1 MTLSRKPPF
10 AVPSAT
16 ESIRILPLG
25 GLGEIGLNMMVVEYR
40 DKILIIDCGL
50 MFPESNMMGIDYAIP
65 DVIALADRGSDIVG
79 LILTHGHEDH
89 IGAVPFLLE
98 RLGNPPVFGTPLTLG
113 LLQGKLEEHDL
124 EKQPDLRLIDPA
136 VRLPLPPFEV
146 EFFRAAH
153 SIVDGVGLAIR
164 TPAGLVVHTGDFKLD
179 PSPLDGQGTDLERLR
194 QLGDEGTL
202 LLFSD
207 STNVESPGHT
217 PSEREVGKMFAEI
230 FPRCRGWIMVAA
242 FASNIHRIQ
251 QAIDAARANNRR
263 ILITGRSM
271 QMVCRVGRELGYLH
285 FPDHALIGLDD
296 LGSLPRDRVFIITTG
311 SQGEFRSVL
320 TRVALGEHRQLR
332 LEKGDVVIL
341 SSKFIPGNEKS
352 IHHTINNLFRRGAE
366 VYYQTIHP
374 VHVSGHAGRDDLL
387 EVISLVRPRFFVPVH
402 GEYRHL
408 VQHAR
413 LAGKAGLAPENTL
426 VIENGQPLTVSWEG
440 CRLEESVHSGR
451 TLVDGKGV
459 GDLGF
464 DQLRDRRQLAHH
476 GMVVVQIVLEAGGT
490 RILNGPQFHTRG
502 FIPQEEKEYY
512 DLAGEVI
519 RDLLAEGN
527 ADFID
532 DRDLLREEIRRR
544 LQRFFNR
551 TLQKRPMVLPLV
563 LEK

>member
-1 MTLSRKPPF
+1 MTFARKPTSVAAP
-10 AVPSAT
+10 AD
-16 ESIRILPLG
+16 ESVRILPLG
-25 GLGEIGLNMMVVEYR
+25 GLGEIGLNMMVVECR
-40 DKILIIDCGL
+40 DKIILIDCGL

-65 DVIALADRGSDIVG
+65 DVIALADRCSDIVG

-98 RLGNPPVFGTPLTLG
+98 RLGNPPIFATALTLG
-113 LLQGKLEEHDL
+113 LLQAKLEEHEL
-124 EKQPDLRLIDPA
+124 EPAPEMRRIDPA
-136 VRLPLPPFEV
+136 ARLRLPPFEI

-179 PSPLDGQGTDLERLR
+179 PAPLDGQGTDLQRLAHF
-194 QLGDEGTL
+194 GDEGTL
-202 LLFSD
+202 LLLSD

-217 PSEREVGKMFAEI
+217 PSEREVGKRFAEI
-230 FPRCRGWIMVAA
+230 FPRCRGWILVAA

-251 QAIDAARANNRR
+251 QAVDAALANKRR

-271 QMVCRVGRELGYLH
+271 QMVCRVARDLGYLRL
-285 FPDHALIGLDD
+285 PDHALIGLDD

-320 TRVALGEHRQLR
+320 SRVALGEHKQLQ
-332 LEKGDVVIL
+332 LEQGDVVIL

-352 IHHTINNLFRRGAE
+352 IHHTINNLYRRGAE
-366 VYYQTIHP
+366 VYYQTLHP
-374 VHVSGHAGRDDLL
+374 VHVSGHAARDELK
-387 EVISLVRPRFFVPVH
+387 EVISLVRPRYFVPIH

-413 LAGKAGLAPENTL
+413 LAQEAGMEPEDTL
-426 VIENGQPLTVSWEG
+426 VIENGRPLRVSRQG
-440 CRLEESVHSGR
+440 CHVEEAVHSGR

-459 GDLGF
+459 GDLGL
-464 DQLRDRRQLAHH
+464 DQLRDRRHLAHH
-476 GMVVVQIVLEAGGT
+476 GMVVVQVTLEQGGS
-490 RILNGPQFHTRG
+490 RILGGPQFHTRG
-502 FIPQEEKEYY
+502 FIPEEEKEYY

-527 ADFID
+527 PDFLD
-532 DRDLLREEIRRR
+532 DRNLLREEMRRR

-551 TLQKRPMVLPLV
+551 TLHKRPLILPLI
-563 LEK
+563 LER

>member
-1 MTLSRKPPF
+1 MNLSPNQPDLKP
-10 AVPSAT
+10 V

-25 GLGEIGLNMMVVEYR
+25 GLGEIGLNMMVLEYR

-65 DVIALADRGSDIVG
+65 DVIALADRCSDIVG

-113 LLQGKLEEHDL
+113 LLRAKLEEHEL
-124 EKQPDLRLIDPA
+124 EQRPDLRTMEPGIHLG
-136 VRLPLPPFEV
+136 LPPFEV
-146 EFFRAAH
+146 EPFRAAH

-179 PSPLDGQGTDLERLR
+179 PTPLDGQGTDLERLSC
-194 QLGDEGTL
+194 LGDEGVL

-207 STNVESPGHT
+207 STNVESPGRT
-217 PSEREVGKMFAEI
+217 PSEREVGKMFREI
-230 FPRCRGWIMVAA
+230 FPRCRGWILVAA

-251 QAIDAARANNRR
+251 QAVDAALATNRR

-271 QMVCRVGRELGYLH
+271 QTVCRVARELGHLRL
-285 FPDHALIGLDD
+285 PDHALIGLDD
-296 LGSLPRDRVFIITTG
+296 LASFPRDRVFIITTG

-320 TRVALGEHRQLR
+320 SRVALGEHRQLQ
-332 LEKGDVVIL
+332 LEKGDTVIL

-352 IHHTINNLFRRGAE
+352 IQHTINNLYRRGAE
-366 VYYQTIHP
+366 VYYQTLQP
-374 VHVSGHAGRDDLL
+374 VHVSGHASREELQ
-387 EVISLVRPRFFVPVH
+387 EVISLVCPRYFVPVH

-408 VQHAR
+408 VLHAR
-413 LAGKAGLAPENTL
+413 LAQETGMAPDRTL
-426 VIENGQPLTVSWEG
+426 VIENGQPLRVSHEE
-440 CRLEESVHSGR
+440 CLLEEAVHAGR

-459 GDLGF
+459 GDLGL
-464 DQLRDRRQLAHH
+464 DQLRDRRHLAHH
-476 GMVVVQIVLEAGGT
+476 GMVVVQLTLEEGGNE
-490 RILNGPQFHTRG
+490 ILGGPQFITRG
-502 FIPQEEKEYY
+502 FIPEEEKGYY
-512 DLAGEVI
+512 DLAAEVI
-519 RDLLAEGN
+519 RELLAEENPG
-527 ADFID
+527 FSD

-551 TLQKRPMVLPLV
+551 TLQKRPMILPLI
-563 LEK
+563 LER